1 MRKENFPVDLAWRTL
16 KEFLREGKIPSPLK
30 NIPPEFTRKAGVF
43 VSLHKRGELRGCIG
57 TYLPTQKNIAEE
69 IIKNTISA
77 ATQDPRFP
85 PVREEE
91 LKEIEISVDI
101 LSEPEL
107 IHSLDDLNPR
117 KYGVIVSKEWQ
128 KGLLLPDLEGV
139 DTVETQ
145 VKIAKQKA
153 GLFGVPLDQLKI
165 YRFTVT
171 RYKESSSRN

>member
-16 KEFLREGKIPSPLK
+16 KEFLREGKIPSPL
-30 NIPPEFTRKAGVF
+30 NIPPEFQRKAGVF
-43 VSLHKRGELRGCIG
+43 VSLHKRGKLRGCIG

-69 IIKNTISA
+69 IIRNAISS
-77 ATQDPRFP
+77 ATEDPRFP

-91 LKEIEISVDI
+91 LKEIEISIDI

-117 KYGVIVSKEWQ
+117 KYGVIVNKGWQ

-139 DTVETQ
+139 DTAETQ
-145 VKIAKQKA
+145 LKIAKQKA
-153 GLFGVPLDQLKI
+153 GLLGIPLDQLKI